1 MEMTRS
7 STLGVPQVSM
17 NADPTDAIPFPGCR
31 FRSTQTSLPDPS
43 FAVLATRGSQTL
55 SEPWYDPGEGEAFG
69 AQSLRCQR
77 LQWMRTR
84 EPSEHLATDV
94 KKPSLCHIAMN
105 VYRFIQQAAVSCGW
119 LSRSAVSSREAREA
133 ILPRG
138 VLLTWLQLVANDE
151 TSRPIIDLEE
161 VNRIA
166 EQYSSRGTVQFR
178 ESAEE
183 QQVEQA
189 QPGSLAGYVRVP
201 SNEVRISKYPEPE
214 QFDWDPAELRA
225 QLAVEEFYEPSNAD
239 LETP

>member
-7 STLGVPQVSM
+7 STLGVPEISM

-31 FRSTQTSLPDPS
+31 FRSTQASLPDPS
-43 FAVLATRGSQTL
+43 FAVLATRDSLTR
-55 SEPWYDPGEGEAFG
+55 SEPWYDLGEGEAFG

-77 LQWMRTR
+77 SQWMRTR
-84 EPSEHLATDV
+84 EPSERLATEA

-119 LSRSAVSSREAREA
+119 LSRSAVSSGEAREA
-133 ILPRG
+133 IFPRG

-151 TSRPIIDLEE
+151 TSRPIVDLEE

-166 EQYSSRGTVQFR
+166 QQYSSRGTVQFH
-178 ESAEE
+178 ESGEE
-183 QQVEQA
+183 QQPEQA

-214 QFDWDPAELRA
+214 QFDWDPARLRVR
-225 QLAVEEFYEPSNAD
+225 LAVEEFYEPAHAD
-239 LETP
+239 LETL